1 MKNKSER
8 AGKLNIFNWGLKLI
22 RITNHN
28 ALNTASRIISGRRYL
43 RTIFNMNHFLMKSL
57 TAVYIA
63 AATPSSERIIVNMG
77 VSSRK
82 SLSSLVPPQTEISI
96 IASIWNASP
105 EYFT

>member
-8 AGKLNIFNWGLKLI
+8 TGKLNIFNCGLRLI
-22 RITNHN
+22 GIMNHN
-28 ALNTASRIISGRRYL
+28 AFNTARRIISGRRYF
-43 RTIFNMNHFLMKSL
+43 RNIFNLNHFLMKSL
-57 TAVYIA
+57 TAVNIA
-63 AATPSSERIIVNMG
+63 AATPRSERIIVNMG